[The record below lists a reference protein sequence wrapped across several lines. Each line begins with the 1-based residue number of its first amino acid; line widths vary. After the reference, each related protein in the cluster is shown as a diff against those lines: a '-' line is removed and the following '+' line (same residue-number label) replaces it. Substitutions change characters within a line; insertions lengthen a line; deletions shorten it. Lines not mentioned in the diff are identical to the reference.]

1 VSHVLLTGG
10 NGFVGRHLVSALL
23 QRGDTV
29 RVLALP
35 YEDARWLETRGVR
48 VFRGDVR
55 DPRSLVEPMEG
66 ADAVVHLAAMMD
78 VWRPL
83 RDYEA
88 VNVTGTANVCAAAEQ
103 AGLSRLVCV
112 SSSSVYG
119 LGSGRVLDESAP
131 LRPLDDPY
139 PITKAAADRHV
150 RRLIRDR
157 GLPAVIV
164 RPDQIFGPGDELH
177 FGRMADQ
184 LRARRAVIVG
194 RGENRVPLVFISDLV
209 QGLLLALDHPA
220 AVGQAYNITAAAPV
234 TQYELLAGFARSLGA
249 PPPRVRLPYRALYL
263 AGGLAERVASAARS
277 SRRPPITRL
286 GVAFLGSD
294 NCFSIE
300 KARRELSYAPQVD
313 IPTGLQLTAEWY
325 LRRATVGPPEVQR
338 ATRLAEEAWS

>member
-1 VSHVLLTGG
+1 MRQVLLTGG
-10 NGFVGRHLVSALL
+10 NGFVGRHLVAALL
-23 QRGDTV
+23 ERGDAV
-29 RVLALP
+29 SVLALP
-35 YEDARWLETRGVR
+35 HEDARWLERRGVA

-55 DPRSLVEPMEG
+55 DARSLAQPMRG

-83 RDYEA
+83 RDYAA
-88 VNVTGTANVCAAAEQ
+88 VNVTGTSNVCGAAEQ
-103 AGLSRLVCV
+103 AGVSRLVFV

-119 LGSGRVLDESAP
+119 LGSGRVRDESAP

-139 PITKAAADRHV
+139 PVTKAAADRLV

-157 GLPAVIV
+157 GLPAVVV

-177 FGRMADQ
+177 FARIADQ
-184 LRARRAVIVG
+184 LRARRAIIVG
-194 RGENRVPLVFISDLV
+194 RGENRVPLVFVSDLV

-234 TQYELLAGFARSLGA
+234 TQYELLAGFARWLGVS
-249 PPPRVRLPYRALYL
+249 PPWARLPYRALYL
-263 AGGLAERVASAARS
+263 AGGLAERVASAGRS
-277 SRRPPITRL
+277 SHRPPITRL

-300 KARRELSYAPQVD
+300 KARRELSYAPQVE
-313 IPTGLQLTAEWY
+313 IPTGLRLTAEWY
-325 LRRATVGPPEVQR
+325 LRRAVAGTPTVQR
-338 ATRLAEEAWS
+338 PTRIVEEAWG